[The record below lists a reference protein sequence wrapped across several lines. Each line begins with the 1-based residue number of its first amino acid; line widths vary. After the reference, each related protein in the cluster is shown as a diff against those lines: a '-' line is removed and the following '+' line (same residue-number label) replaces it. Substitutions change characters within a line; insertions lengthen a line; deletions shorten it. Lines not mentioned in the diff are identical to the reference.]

1 MLKLSCEEYF
11 ILQNSKLIAGLAGPM
26 LMALSLSEAINY
38 HIWAIN
44 IASVTY
50 LNGSL
55 LLLAGISI
63 IRAHNHWMRGWPV
76 IVTLVGWFVSF
87 MGLWRMFFPEARQGS
102 DISNMY
108 FVFAVLFVMG
118 VFLTYKAYR
127 RDQP

>member
-1 MLKLSCEEYF
+1 M
-11 ILQNSKLIAGLAGPM
+11 QNSKLIAGLAGPM